1 MSFLDS
7 DSVDD
12 DGADSC
18 KTELSG
24 SSSTN
29 DCLRSSVRVPVDIAS
44 SPNESPRQPKIK
56 FPLRS
61 FGKGRQRGFNVMWYK
76 SFPWL
81 EYSVSLDAAFC
92 YPCRLFKC
100 GNGEGRAEE
109 AFTRCGFRNWKNAIG
124 KTGIISRHGICN
136 SHKQSMVSWNDY
148 TTNVR
153 RQSTIEHRID
163 SAHQQL
169 ITENRHYIFTLAEVL
184 LMCAKQNM
192 ALRGHR
198 ESAESSNRGNFLAIM
213 DLIVNHDS
221 VIKEK
226 LHGQRNAVYTSPQIQ
241 NHLLQLMGNAVRQRI
256 IKAVQEATVFA
267 ILADESKDVNKIEQL
282 SIAVRYVDIDNA
294 SVMSVF

>member
-1 MSFLDS
+1 
-7 DSVDD
+7 
-12 DGADSC
+12 
-18 KTELSG
+18 
-24 SSSTN
+24 
-29 DCLRSSVRVPVDIAS
+29 
-44 SPNESPRQPKIK
+44 
-56 FPLRS
+56 
-61 FGKGRQRGFNVMWYK
+61 MWYK

-92 YPCRLFKC
+92 YPCRLFKY
-100 GNGEGRAEE
+100 GTGEGRAEE

-213 DLIVNHDS
+213 DLSANHDS

-267 ILADESKDVNKIEQL
+267 ILANETKDVN
-282 SIAVRYVDIDNA
+282 
-294 SVMSVF
+294 